1 MTFRRRQPA
10 KLRGT
15 AETGQKLTVENREIM
30 SDLNLPEQLLEK
42 IKAAGH
48 WQDGWNYGSDGSATL
63 ATAFRLRNGRKVQL
77 IVDREGK
84 ILYFLNPVTYAR
96 GEPVSPGSPSFDFSP
111 SDITALCG
119 QRMVRSRF
127 FPWVK
132 RYEDFDLV
140 QLD

>member
-1 MTFRRRQPA
+1 
-10 KLRGT
+10 
-15 AETGQKLTVENREIM
+15 M
-30 SDLNLPEQLLEK
+30 SALNLPKNLLEK

-48 WQDGWNYGSDGSATL
+48 WQDGWQYGADGSATL

-77 IVDREGK
+77 LVDREGK
-84 ILYFLNPVTYAR
+84 ILYLLNPVTYAR
-96 GEPVSPGSPSFDFSP
+96 GEPVSPGSPNFDFNP

-132 RYEDFDLV
+132 RYQDFDLV
-140 QLD
+140 HLD

>member
-1 MTFRRRQPA
+1 
-10 KLRGT
+10 
-15 AETGQKLTVENREIM
+15 M
-30 SDLNLPEQLLEK
+30 SSPILPERLLEK

-48 WQDGWNYGSDGSATL
+48 WQDGWQYCSDGSVVL
-63 ATAFRLRNGRKVQL
+63 ATAFRLRNGRKVQPL
-77 IVDREGK
+77 VDREGR
-84 ILYFLNPVTYAR
+84 ILYLLNPIAYAR
-96 GEPVSPGSPSFDFSP
+96 GEPVPPESPRFDVEP

-132 RYEDFDLV
+132 RYQNFDLV